1 MTALALMAVA
11 LVACTAGPIGSSPNS
26 PSSLTFQTPDITQ
39 YTATPTFPMFTVG
52 AWVSN
57 YSPNVNDVVTIYV
70 ICRVQDPSMQTP
82 SHPPPPGL
90 LVRAILVGPIS
101 AQLNGNTGVDGIAA
115 IPYVVND
122 PYVGQPVTITVNV
135 GYGGQQYQAQ
145 TFFTSGPGTANSP
158 TPSASGT
165 PGAPQATTTP

>member
-1 MTALALMAVA
+1 
-11 LVACTAGPIGSSPNS
+11 
-26 PSSLTFQTPDITQ
+26 
-39 YTATPTFPMFTVG
+39 
-52 AWVSN
+52 
-57 YSPNVNDVVTIYV
+57 
-70 ICRVQDPSMQTP
+70 MQNP

-90 LVRAILVGPIS
+90 PVRAILVGPVS
-101 AQLNGNTGVDGIAA
+101 ATLTGNTGVDGIAA
-115 IPYVVND
+115 ITYVVND

-135 GYGGQQYQAQ
+135 SYGGQQYQAQ